1 MHKLTRPAAPSC
13 LRKYSYKK
21 HHWKDVSSKDKG
33 DIWCQLDHMQGKRC
47 AYCEAAIITTKED
60 STSHIEH
67 FQQRA
72 RTRKE
77 TFAWDNLFG
86 SCNRQDSCGKHKDEQ
101 QYQPTDLIKPDIEDP
116 EQLLIFV
123 PDGSVHPKAGLSDID
138 RRRASE
144 TIRIFNLNGSLQEIR
159 KFEVIGYVQTAE
171 EIAEIAAEYGPEE
184 WLPLLQEELDKVQG
198 LPFETAIRHILF
210 Q

>member
-21 HHWKDVSSKDKG
+21 HQWKDVNSEDKSE
-33 DIWCQLDHMQGKRC
+33 IWYQLDQMQSKRC
-47 AYCEAAIITTKED
+47 AYCESAIVTTQKG

-72 RTRKE
+72 RARKE
-77 TFAWDNLFG
+77 TFTWDNFFG

-101 QYQPTDLIKPDIEDP
+101 QYQPADLIKPDIEDP
-116 EQLLIFV
+116 EQLLVFA
-123 PDGSVHPKAGLSDID
+123 PDGSVHPKADLSDAD
-138 RRRASE
+138 KHRADE

-171 EIAEIAAEYGPEE
+171 YIAEIAAEYGPEE
-184 WLPLLQEELDKVQG
+184 WQPLLQEELEKIQD
-198 LPFETAIRHILF
+198 LPFETAIRHILCR
-210 Q
+210 